1 MKIFLKG
8 VKEFIKVIISIYLT
22 NSFNLISKIPF
33 ISPGDAFATCLALY
47 MIFIDL
53 LLEYISEKITSYK
66 CNLEIVFY
74 QKDTVPEI
82 TSIPKI
88 SVNKLGLSEI
98 NMIVSFNGNT
108 KIIKKAKIKIPQNS
122 FFTIQSNGEIAYV
135 DDEGSYV
142 IDMSKLVQG
151 SGNIEKEFLISFTKD
166 TYENL
171 GGNIEIKPE
180 LVCDNKLNR
189 FFINLQNNKFK
200 ITL

>member
-74 QKDTVPEI
+74 QKDYHFQ
-82 TSIPKI
+82 
-88 SVNKLGLSEI
+88 KLHQYLKYRLI
-98 NMIVSFNGNT
+98 NW
-108 KIIKKAKIKIPQNS
+108 
-122 FFTIQSNGEIAYV
+122 
-135 DDEGSYV
+135 SYQ
-142 IDMSKLVQG
+142 K
-151 SGNIEKEFLISFTKD
+151 
-166 TYENL
+166 
-171 GGNIEIKPE
+171 
-180 LVCDNKLNR
+180 
-189 FFINLQNNKFK
+189 
-200 ITL
+200 